1 MASIYKRSNGWG
13 ASVYYQLD
21 GKDKRKVKSGFN
33 TKAEAQQWANKVE
46 FEKSSGKEL
55 NDNRLFI
62 DEFKQWYEIFKE
74 PNLYYKS
81 AQWYETVINIITEKW
96 SGKKVNQV
104 KTADM
109 QKLLNEYAK
118 DHVKSSVRRI
128 RSIISAFVRYAVSEG
143 IIYKDFTVNTTVYS
157 EKESKP
163 TDLKF
168 LEIDEMKA
176 LLEAMRGKDD
186 SSARMIYTSLLTGM
200 RYSEVA
206 ALTTDDIDFDQMTIS
221 VNKSW
226 DSNKKVNKPTKTKS
240 SNRIIPIPEILAVEM
255 ETWNFDQGQI
265 FNSDFS
271 SYPPTDNG
279 VNKRLRLAL
288 KKLHATPITFHG
300 LRHTFASF
308 LILNDVPIQVITEW
322 LGHADSNITIGF
334 YAHLMENKRAS
345 EKERVLSFLNSLE

>member
-13 ASVYYQLD
+13 ASVYYKLG

-33 TKAEAQQWANKVE
+33 TKSEAQQWANKVE

-55 NDNRLFI
+55 NDNRLFN

-81 AQWYETVINIITEKW
+81 AQWYETVINILNENW
-96 SGKKVNQV
+96 PDKKVNQV
-104 KTADM
+104 KTADL

-128 RSIISAFVRYAVSEG
+128 RSIISAFVKYAVGEG

-157 EKESKP
+157 EKDSKP

-168 LEIDEMKA
+168 LEVDEMKA
-176 LLEAMRGKDD
+176 LLAEMQGRED
-186 SSARMIYTSLLTGM
+186 SSSRMIYTSLLTGM
-200 RYSEVA
+200 RYAEVA
-206 ALTTDDIDFDQMTIS
+206 SLTPEDVDLDQMTIS

-226 DSNKKVNKPTKTKS
+226 DSIKNENKPTKTKS
-240 SNRIIPIPEILAVEM
+240 SNRTIPIPEILAEEM
-255 ETWNFDQGQI
+255 ETWNFDQKQI
-265 FNSDFS
+265 FTSKFS
-271 SYPPTDNG
+271 PYPPTNNG

-288 KKLHATPITFHG
+288 KKINAKPITFHG

-308 LILNDVPIQVITEW
+308 LILNDVPVQVIAEW
-322 LGHADSNITIGF
+322 LGHADANITISF